1 MKISVI
7 TSYTDPD
14 KRMDPWKEALNC
26 YQNFADEV
34 VVTGQNLKDEFE
46 FSDIGLIFQ
55 EGFDKADGDWIVKM
69 DIDTFL
75 HEKDFNKLYST
86 IKKFS
91 EYPAISLRKFQ
102 FFTPNRYHMK
112 SRMAM
117 VVNKKKFKNIKFNGG
132 GDGCDPTFN
141 GILLNENNVP
151 VSLIPFWNYDSVFK
165 TKEIIAKD
173 RARFARAW
181 QRTYGSYGERGGPE
195 PEVAFNS
202 WINMI
207 EERYKKHIF
216 RMPFDNHPSFIKEK
230 LSKLNE
236 HQFGNDL
243 FGVDKSFKRGPQDYL
258 SAINEMYFHEV
269 ILHLKSSYKKN
280 NFYPRPDTG
289 IHRPGLK

>member
-7 TSYTDPD
+7 TSYTNPEE
-14 KRMDPWKEALNC
+14 RMDPWKEALEC
-26 YQNFADEV
+26 YENFADEV

-46 FSDIGLIFQ
+46 FSDIGLMFQ
-55 EGFDKADGDWIVKM
+55 EGFDKAGGDWVVKM

-75 HEKDFNKLYST
+75 HEKDFNKLYSAM
-86 IKKFS
+86 KKFS

-102 FFTPNRYHMK
+102 FFTPERYHMK

-132 GDGCDPTFN
+132 GDGCDPTLN
-141 GILLNENNVP
+141 GILLNEKNVP
-151 VSLIPFWNYDSVFK
+151 VSLVPFWNYDSVFK

-181 QRTYGSYGERGGPE
+181 KRTYGNYGDRGGPE
-195 PEVAFNS
+195 SETAFNS

-216 RMPFDNHPSFIKEK
+216 NMPFDNHPSFIKEK
-230 LSKLNE
+230 LLKLND

-243 FGVDKSFKRGPQDYL
+243 FGIDKSIKRSFKDYL
-258 SAINEMYFHEV
+258 SAINEMYINEV
-269 ILHLKSSYKKN
+269 ILYLKSSYKKN
-280 NFYPRPDTG
+280 NF
-289 IHRPGLK
+289 HLKLDHDV